1 MRIPFHLPLSTSVIS
16 GIARVN
22 IHHLV
27 VATTVLETFYNG
39 NSVKSL
45 CTYTRTRLHVW
56 KQRYA
61 AMVDPT
67 NEKKREREIERE
79 EGKERGGGKKKKIFS
94 FAARY

>member
-45 CTYTRTRLHVW
+45 CTYTCTRVHVW

-67 NEKKREREIERE
+67 NEKKERVRERERE
-79 EGKERGGGKKKKIFS
+79 GERG
-94 FAARY
+94 